1 MRDNQNEPY
10 VGEILE
16 GDDRRQFLDWC
27 QFMLGMN
34 RAHVGRLI
42 FVQEHV
48 SQDLNLLAWSLFD
61 DWLAWQEDFY
71 RVSQKENTPG
81 V

>member
-1 MRDNQNEPY
+1 VNIEPY

-34 RAHVGRLI
+34 RAHVGQLI

-48 SQDLNLLAWSLFD
+48 SQKLNRLAWSLFD
-61 DWLAWQEDFY
+61 DWLVWQEDFY
-71 RVSQKENTPG
+71 RVRERGTPEEA
-81 V
+81 